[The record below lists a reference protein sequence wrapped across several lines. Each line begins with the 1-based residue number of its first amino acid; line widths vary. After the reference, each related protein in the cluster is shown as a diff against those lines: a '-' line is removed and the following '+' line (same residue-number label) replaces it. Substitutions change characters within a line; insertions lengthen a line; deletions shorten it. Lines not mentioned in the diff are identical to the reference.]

1 MKLFFRFILIAPA
14 LLLPAMLWAQDG
26 SAAGEIHG
34 LQATLDTVYKT
45 MLGKCGELV
54 TVARGIAA
62 FGTIFYIG
70 SRVWGHLARAEAIDL
85 YPLLRPFVLGFT
97 ISIWPLFIS
106 LCNNLLQPTVAGT
119 AALVNDSNKAVST
132 LLQQKADALK
142 NSTDWQMYV
151 GPSGDGDLEKWEEL
165 SDDADNGPLSG
176 LSNRI
181 KFQMAKAAYNFKNQ
195 IKVWL
200 SEILQVLFEAAALCI
215 NTVRSFYLLILAIL
229 GPLVFALSVFDGF
242 HHVLNA
248 WLAKYINIFLWVP
261 IANIFGSLIGQ
272 IQQEMIKLD
281 IKQLQ
286 ATGQTTF
293 GQTDAAYIVFL
304 ILAIVGYTTVPSIAN
319 YIISAGQS
327 NSHLRKVTNTVS
339 SGAGATWKSIKDLA
353 KQERSKASKWGARRR
368 GKQG

>member
-1 MKLFFRFILIAPA
+1 
-14 LLLPAMLWAQDG
+14 
-26 SAAGEIHG
+26 
-34 LQATLDTVYKT
+34 

-70 SRVWGHLARAEAIDL
+70 SRVWSHLARAEAIDL

-119 AALVNDSNKAVST
+119 AALVKDSNKAVST

-142 NSTDWQMYV
+142 SSTDWQMYV

-165 SDDADNGPLSG
+165 SGDADDGAFSG
-176 LSNRI
+176 LSNRV
-181 KFQMAKAAYNFKNQ
+181 KFQMAKAAYNFQNQ

-200 SEILQVLFEAAALCI
+200 SEILQVLFEAASLCI

-281 IKQLQ
+281 IKQLE

-304 ILAIVGYTTVPSIAN
+304 ILAIVGYTTVPTIAN
-319 YIISAGQS
+319 YIISAGHH
-327 NSHLRKVTNTVS
+327 NSHLRKVTDAVGS
-339 SGAGATWKSIKDLA
+339 SAGAAYDSYK
-353 KQERSKASKWGARRR
+353 ER
-368 GKQG
+368 GKQEQAKAAKRWGA

>member
-1 MKLFFRFILIAPA
+1 MRLFFRFILFGPA
-14 LLLPAMLWAQDG
+14 LILPGMLWAQDG
-26 SAAGEIHG
+26 SVAGDIHG
-34 LQATLDTVYKT
+34 LQATLNTVYNT

-54 TVARGIAA
+54 SVARGIAA

-165 SDDADNGPLSG
+165 SGDADDGAFSG
-176 LSNRI
+176 LSNRV
-181 KFQMAKAAYNFKNQ
+181 KFQMAKAAYNFQNQ

-200 SEILQVLFEAAALCI
+200 SEILQVLFEAASLCI

-281 IKQLQ
+281 IAQLKT
-286 ATGQTTF
+286 TGQTTF

-319 YIISAGQS
+319 YIISAGHQ
-327 NSHLRKVTNTVS
+327 NAHLRKVTDAVGNS
-339 SGAGATWKSIKDLA
+339 AGAAYDSYKERA
-353 KQERSKASKWGARRR
+353 KQEQAKAAKRWGA
-368 GKQG
+368 